1 MDYPEITR
9 AQGHYLY
16 DGDDRAFYDL
26 ISGFGTVFLGHCD
39 KAVVE
44 AVHQQMQQYSAIGRL
59 PSEIRRRCFDQINQL
74 LPDSHGLDVIG
85 STGME
90 SNEYAGKLAAVVSG
104 KQRFI
109 AFENTMHGK
118 SVFTSSLSWQNAP
131 VKCGQNVLL
140 PFPTEETEEDVL
152 TMLADCLKSGDFAG
166 CYLEPLRGSCDGA
179 IASLTFREQLVAL
192 CKQHGVVSIFD
203 ETLTGLYRTGPLFMA
218 SELSQFPD
226 ILIFAKSIG
235 NGVPASCVASNIAQ
249 VHHQRALKGST
260 FSDNPVAC
268 AAILATL
275 EAITERIQPNEI
287 SRVEQT
293 FVGFQNR
300 LEQYGC
306 ELRGKGLLWV
316 LACRSEAQ
324 ANHFFDTLIS
334 HNYLVSKFG
343 ENIRFLPKMNT
354 EASTIESVLSLLL
367 TQAKVG

>member
-1 MDYPEITR
+1 MAALVLAR
-9 AQGHYLY
+9 AYWL
-16 DGDDRAFYDL
+16 L
-26 ISGFGTVFLGHCD
+26 TETSL
-39 KAVVE
+39 
-44 AVHQQMQQYSAIGRL
+44 AI
-59 PSEIRRRCFDQINQL
+59 
-74 LPDSHGLDVIG
+74 
-85 STGME
+85 
-90 SNEYAGKLAAVVSG
+90 
-104 KQRFI
+104 
-109 AFENTMHGK
+109 
-118 SVFTSSLSWQNAP
+118 
-131 VKCGQNVLL
+131 VK
-140 PFPTEETEEDVL
+140 F
-152 TMLADCLKSGDFAG
+152 S
-166 CYLEPLRGSCDGA
+166 
-179 IASLTFREQLVAL
+179 L

-218 SELSQFPD
+218 SELPQFPD

-275 EAITERIQPNEI
+275 EAITERIQPSEI

-293 FVGFQNR
+293 FVGFQKR
-300 LEQYGC
+300 FEQYGC

-334 HNYLVSKFG
+334 YNYLVSKFG